1 MPGEV
6 RPPASRPEAR
16 PERKDCVSLGP
27 RAATRDPPPVRP
39 VPLLAWACHYHWRE
53 LGFRARQGGG
63 ASYPRPGRRSRA
75 RPLARPAG
83 ASARASRRGVRSIT
97 LPPATEDTPSSWP
110 EDSRSRMR
118 REGYEVTADHE
129 ETHWWFLSRRELWL
143 LQVARAA
150 AEVAR
155 RDRHIR
161 LLDYGCGTGFNLP
174 FLERFGEVCGADV
187 ANEAL
192 REFQKTTRFP
202 LLDLKGD
209 LRDHQAAFDVVISLD
224 VLEHCDDEV
233 EALREMRSFLVPR
246 GQLVLTVPAY
256 GWLWSGEDVIS
267 QHQRRYT
274 KQALLRACS
283 AAGLEALY
291 VSYFNLTILPAM
303 AGLILARR
311 LLLRGAL
318 PHSNVKP
325 TPSWLNRLL
334 RELTGRE
341 ARWVGR
347 ERLVLPAGASLVCRL
362 RAMDSAADE

>member
-16 PERKDCVSLGP
+16 PRTQGL
-27 RAATRDPPPVRP
+27 
-39 VPLLAWACHYHWRE
+39 RE
-53 LGFRARQGGG
+53 LGASSGDSGPAAGPAG
-63 ASYPRPGRRSRA
+63 ATSGLGMPLPLEGTRLPREAGRRCVLPPPGSA
-75 RPLARPAG
+75 ISS
-83 ASARASRRGVRSIT
+83 ASARASSRGIRPRLAPRSPIHH
-97 LPPATEDTPSSWP
+97 PPARHGGHPSSWP

-274 KQALLRACS
+274 KQALLRACR

-311 LLLRGAL
+311 LLLRESVQ
-318 PHSNVKP
+318 HSNVKP

-334 RELTGRE
+334 RGLTGCE

-362 RAMDSAADE
+362 QAMDPAAEE